1 MRTSST
7 SLAELTPMTYNV
19 TPNVTELSVYDRGL
33 PATPETNAKTIKLL
47 SVAFPNMSKD
57 FFDVLGKLIARSG
70 ITEERLGKAVQNLLY
85 NYHYPTFRPADL
97 LGYDPKIKLYD
108 GDDIYKMY
116 GEYPY
121 DGYCIV
127 EILTPNGAIEKHCK
141 TDDAKMY
148 GLTIKRELKRHERK
162 D

>member
-1 MRTSST
+1 MKTSST
-7 SLAELTPMTYNV
+7 SLAELTPMTYNI
-19 TPNVTELSVYDRGL
+19 TKNVTELSVYDRGL
-33 PATPETNAKTIKLL
+33 PASPETNAKTIKLL
-47 SVAFPNMSKD
+47 SVTFPDMSKD

-70 ITEERLGKAVQNLLY
+70 ITEERLSKSVQNLLY

-121 DGYCIV
+121 EGYCIV
-127 EILTPNGAIEKHCK
+127 EILTPNGTFEKHCK

-148 GLTIKRELKRHERK
+148 GLTIKRELKRHE
-162 D
+162 

>member
-1 MRTSST
+1 MKTSST

-19 TPNVTELSVYDRGL
+19 TPNVTELSAYDRGL
-33 PATPETNAKTIKLL
+33 PASPETTTKTIKLL
-47 SVAFPNMSKD
+47 SVTFPDMGKD
-57 FFDVLGKLIARSG
+57 FFDVLAKLISRSG

-85 NYHYPTFRPADL
+85 NYHYPTFRPAEL

-108 GDDIYKMY
+108 SGDILRMHDA
-116 GEYPY
+116 YPY

-127 EILTPNGAIEKHCK
+127 EIQTPNGTFEKHCK

-148 GLTIKRELKRHERK
+148 GLTIKRELKRH